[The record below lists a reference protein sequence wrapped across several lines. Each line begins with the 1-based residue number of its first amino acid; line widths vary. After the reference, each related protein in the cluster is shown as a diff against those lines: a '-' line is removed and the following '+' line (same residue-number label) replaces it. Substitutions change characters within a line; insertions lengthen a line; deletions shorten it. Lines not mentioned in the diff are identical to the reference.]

1 MDHNENNCS
10 HYKSGNLYLT
20 VSLGASGDQPIGPEQ
35 AKKDL

>member
-1 MDHNENNCS
+1 MDHNENN

-20 VSLGASGDQPIGPEQ
+20 VSLGASGNQPIGSEQ